1 MCTVSFIYKGNKD
14 FMLISNRD
22 EAVNRRTISP
32 MQYEE
37 NGVSL
42 VYPKDE
48 AAGGTWIGSSS
59 KNRLLCLLNGA
70 FVKHDRKSSYKK
82 SRGIIVKEL
91 LKVND
96 VFAEIKEYDFNE
108 IEPFTLLIVD
118 WNSELKLIELI
129 WDGVNAQ
136 ITNLPLEPKI
146 WSSSTLYNS
155 EMKTFRKQWFQ
166 EYLSQ
171 NGSSSDE
178 LLYFHEY
185 YGIGDPMLDLKI
197 DRGLLKTVSIT
208 MFEKTQEDMK
218 FVYKDLL
225 HQKTE
230 TLMINSILVS
240 DGK

>member
-1 MCTVSFIYKGNKD
+1 MCTVSFIYRGNKD

-22 EAVNRRTISP
+22 EAVNRKTIP
-32 MQYEE
+32 PKEYVDNEI
-37 NGVSL
+37 SL
-42 VYPKDE
+42 VYPKD
-48 AAGGTWIGSSS
+48 AVAGGTWIGASS

-91 LKVND
+91 LEVND
-96 VFAEIKEYDFNE
+96 VFTEIEQYDFNE

-118 WNSELKLIELI
+118 WNSDLKLIELI
-129 WDGVNAQ
+129 WDGTEAQ
-136 ITNLPLEPKI
+136 ITDLPLEPKI

-155 EMKTFRKQWFQ
+155 EMKTFRKQWFK

-171 NGSSSDE
+171 NGSSSEE
-178 LLYFHEY
+178 LLYFHEH
-185 YGIGDPMLDLKI
+185 YGVGDPMLDLKI

-208 MFEKTQEDMK
+208 MFEKTQEDMN

-225 HQKTE
+225 QQKTE
-230 TLMINSILVS
+230 TLMFNSILVS

>member
-22 EAVNRRTISP
+22 EAVNRRTITP
-32 MQYEE
+32 KLYEE
-37 NGVSL
+37 NGVAL
-42 VYPKDE
+42 LYPKDE
-48 AAGGTWIGSSS
+48 VAGGTWIGSSS

-91 LKVND
+91 LEVID
-96 VFAEIKEYDFNE
+96 VFAEIHQYDFND

-129 WDGVNAQ
+129 WDGTKAQ

-146 WSSSTLYNS
+146 WSSSTLYNA
-155 EMKTFRKQWFQ
+155 EMKLMRKQWF
-166 EYLSQ
+166 EEFLSQ
-171 NGSSSDE
+171 NGSSSKE
-178 LLYFHEY
+178 LLYFHEH
-185 YGIGDPMLDLKI
+185 YGIGDSMLDLKI

-208 MFEKTQEDMK
+208 MFEKKNTDIQV
-218 FVYKDLL
+218 VYKDLL
-225 HQKTE
+225 QQETE
-230 TLMINSILVS
+230 KLKFNMEMASNNE
-240 DGK
+240 

>member
-1 MCTVSFIYKGNKD
+1 MCTVSFIYRGNKD

-22 EAVNRRTISP
+22 EAVNRKTIP
-32 MQYEE
+32 PKQYED

-48 AAGGTWIGSSS
+48 VAGGTWIGASS
-59 KNRLLCLLNGA
+59 KNRMLCLLNGA

-91 LKVND
+91 LEVGD
-96 VFAEIKEYDFNE
+96 VFTEIHQYDFND

-129 WDGVNAQ
+129 WDGINAQ

-155 EMKTFRKQWFQ
+155 EMKTFRKQWFK
-166 EYLSQ
+166 EYLNQ
-171 NGSSSDE
+171 NGSSSEE
-178 LLYFHEY
+178 LLYFHEH

-197 DRGLLKTVSIT
+197 DRGLLKTVSIS
-208 MFEKTQEDMK
+208 MFEKKGEDIQ
-218 FVYKDLL
+218 VIYKDLL
-225 HQKTE
+225 HE
-230 TLMINSILVS
+230 TTSKLMFNSMSIS
-240 DGK
+240 NGE

>member
-1 MCTVSFIYKGNKD
+1 MCTVSFIYRGNKD

-22 EAVNRRTISP
+22 EAVNRKTTP
-32 MQYEE
+32 PKEYVD

-42 VYPKDE
+42 AYPKD
-48 AAGGTWIGSSS
+48 AVAGGTWIGASS

-70 FVKHDRKSSYKK
+70 FVKHNRKSSYKK
-82 SRGIIVKEL
+82 SRGVIVKEL
-91 LKVND
+91 LEVND
-96 VFAEIKEYDFNE
+96 VFIEIEQYDFNG

-118 WNSELKLIELI
+118 WNSDLKLIELI
-129 WDGVNAQ
+129 WDGTKVQ
-136 ITNLPLEPKI
+136 VTDLPLEPKI

-155 EMKTFRKQWFQ
+155 EMKAFREQWFQ

-171 NGSSSDE
+171 NGSSSE
-178 LLYFHEY
+178 GLLYFHEH
-185 YGIGDPMLDLKI
+185 YGVGDPMLDLKI

-208 MFEKTQEDMK
+208 MFEKAQEGMK

-225 HQKTE
+225 RENTSE
-230 TLMINSILVS
+230 LMFNSILMF

>member
-1 MCTVSFIYKGNKD
+1 MCTVSFIYRGNTD

-22 EAVNRRTISP
+22 EAVNRKTIP
-32 MQYEE
+32 PNLYEN

-42 VYPKDE
+42 VYPKDGV
-48 AAGGTWIGSSS
+48 AGGTWIGASS
-59 KNRLLCLLNGA
+59 KSRLLCLLNGA

-91 LKVND
+91 LAVTD
-96 VFAEIKEYDFNE
+96 VFSEIQQYDFND

-129 WDGVNAQ
+129 WDGVSAQ
-136 ITNLPLEPKI
+136 ITDLPLEPKI

-171 NGSSSDE
+171 NGSSSNE
-178 LLYFHEY
+178 LLYFHEH

-208 MFEKTQEDMK
+208 MFEKSEENIK
-218 FVYKDLL
+218 VIYKDLL
-225 HQKTE
+225 HDKTSQ
-230 TLMINSILVS
+230 LMFNSILMS
-240 DGK
+240 DGE

>member
-1 MCTVSFIYKGNKD
+1 MCTVSFIYRGNKD

-22 EAVNRRTISP
+22 EAVNRKTISP
-32 MQYEE
+32 KEYME
-37 NGVSL
+37 NGVSM
-42 VYPKDE
+42 VFPKDE
-48 AAGGTWIGSSS
+48 VAGGTWIGSSS

-70 FVKHDRKSSYKK
+70 FVKHDRKLSYKK

-91 LKVND
+91 LEVDD
-96 VFAEIKEYDFNE
+96 VFTEIHQYDFNE

-118 WNSELKLIELI
+118 WDSDLKLIELI
-129 WDGVNAQ
+129 WDGVKAQ
-136 ITNLPLEPKI
+136 ITDLPLEPKI

-171 NGSSSDE
+171 NGSSSVV
-178 LLYFHEY
+178 LVYFHEF

-197 DRGLLKTVSIT
+197 DRGVLKTVSIT
-208 MFEKTQEDMK
+208 MFEKLEEDIK
-218 FVYKDLL
+218 VIYKDLL
-225 HQKTE
+225 RDHTSE
-230 TLMINSILVS
+230 LMFNSILVS

>member
-1 MCTVSFIYKGNKD
+1 MCTVSFIYRGNKD

-22 EAVNRRTISP
+22 EAVNRKTIP
-32 MQYEE
+32 PKAYEN

-48 AAGGTWIGSSS
+48 VAGGTWIGVSS
-59 KNRLLCLLNGA
+59 KNRMLCLLNGA

-91 LKVND
+91 LEVND
-96 VFAEIKEYDFNE
+96 VFTEIEQYDFND

-118 WNSELKLIELI
+118 WNLDLRLIELI
-129 WDGVNAQ
+129 WDGTNIQ
-136 ITNLPLEPKI
+136 ITDLPLKPKI

-171 NGSSSDE
+171 NGSSSEE
-178 LLYFHEY
+178 LLYFHEH
-185 YGIGDPMLDLKI
+185 YGVGDPMLDLKI

-208 MFEKTQEDMK
+208 MFEKSQEDMK

-225 HQKTE
+225 KQKTE
-230 TLMINSILVS
+230 TLRFNSILVS
-240 DGK
+240 DGE

>member
-1 MCTVSFIYKGNKD
+1 MCTVSFIYRGNND

-22 EAVNRRTISP
+22 EAVNRKTIP
-32 MQYEE
+32 PKEYLD

-42 VYPKDE
+42 VYPKD
-48 AAGGTWIGSSS
+48 AVAGGTWIGASS
-59 KNRLLCLLNGA
+59 KNRMLCLLNGA

-91 LKVND
+91 LEVND
-96 VFAEIKEYDFNE
+96 VFTEVERYDFDE

-118 WNSELKLIELI
+118 WNSGLKLIELI
-129 WDGVNAQ
+129 WDGTKAQ
-136 ITNLPLEPKI
+136 ITDLPLEPKI

-155 EMKTFRKQWFQ
+155 EMKVFRKQWFR

-171 NGSSSDE
+171 NGSSSEE
-178 LLYFHEY
+178 LLYFHEH
-185 YGIGDPMLDLKI
+185 YGVGDPMLDLKI

-225 HQKTE
+225 LQKTE
-230 TLMINSILVS
+230 TLKFNSILVS

>member
-22 EAVNRRTISP
+22 EAVNRKTIP
-32 MQYEE
+32 PKQYEE
-37 NGVSL
+37 NEVSL

-48 AAGGTWIGSSS
+48 VAGGTWIGSSS
-59 KNRLLCLLNGA
+59 KKRLLCLLNGA

-91 LKVND
+91 LGVSD
-96 VFAEIKEYDFNE
+96 VFTEIYQYDFND

-129 WDGVNAQ
+129 WDGANAK
-136 ITNLPLEPKI
+136 ITDLPLEPKI

-155 EMKTFRKQWFQ
+155 EMKTFRKQWF
-166 EYLSQ
+166 EGYLAQ

-178 LLYFHEY
+178 LLYFHEN
-185 YGIGDPMLDLKI
+185 YGVGDPMLDLKI

-208 MFEKTQEDMK
+208 MFEKKEEDIK
-218 FVYKDLL
+218 VVYKDLL
-225 HQKTE
+225 RDHTSE
-230 TLMINSILVS
+230 LMFNSILVS